1 MKNDVFQSSKTL
13 KRLKKVWFE
22 FLAMHFT
29 IQALFYLGCNSKAV
43 LFMTICLFETK
54 GFPLSCGLMSVVN
67 MSVSDKYGKGSHSLP
82 C

>member
-13 KRLKKVWFE
+13 KRLKKSGLS
-22 FLAMHFT
+22 FLQCIF

-43 LFMTICLFETK
+43 LFMTICLLETK

-67 MSVSDKYGKGSHSLP
+67 MSASDKYGKGRHSLP

>member
-22 FLAMHFT
+22 FL

-67 MSVSDKYGKGSHSLP
+67 MSASDKYGKGSHSLP
-82 C
+82 R